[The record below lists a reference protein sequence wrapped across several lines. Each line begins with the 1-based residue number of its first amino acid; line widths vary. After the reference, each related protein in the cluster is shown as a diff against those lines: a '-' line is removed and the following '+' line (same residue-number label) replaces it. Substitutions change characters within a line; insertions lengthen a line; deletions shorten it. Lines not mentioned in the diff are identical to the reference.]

1 MFIALEGIDGSGKS
15 TQMNLLAE
23 KLMQSGFK
31 VHTTFEPTDGM
42 IGTIIR
48 NIMKGEMKADERTCE
63 EIAQEEAF
71 TNVLN
76 FSTFILSLTT
86 SALVCLG
93 ELPDPIS
100 KEKTL
105 NLPLAQQTI
114 SIIEILNEKTAGNLT
129 EDEENLIG
137 TVLYDL
143 RMKYIQSSCS

>member
-1 MFIALEGIDGSGKS
+1 MEDEQK
-15 TQMNLLAE
+15 
-23 KLMQSGFK
+23 GFK
-31 VHTTFEPTDGM
+31 ITDKRKTVTDNNGLSS
-42 IGTIIR
+42 
-48 NIMKGEMKADERTCE
+48 NMKSDERTCE
-63 EIAQEEAF
+63 EIAEEEAF

-93 ELPDPIS
+93 ELPDPIT

-114 SIIEILNEKTAGNLT
+114 SIIEILKAKTAGNLT

-143 RMKYIQSSCS
+143 RMKYVQSSCS